1 MRISAGD
8 IVALLRKID
17 EVEEKA
23 GVAFTTCD
31 QQDLQIALDK
41 ARELR
46 PMLYAA
52 LASSAEE
59 GTPYPVPY
67 PAIVPQGGDA
77 PWWETTRVTCGP
89 SSGAQ

>member
-1 MRISAGD
+1 MRIGTGD

-23 GVAFTTCD
+23 GVAITTCD
-31 QQDLQIALDK
+31 QQDLQIALDR

-52 LASSAEE
+52 LAAAAEE

-67 PAIVPQGGDA
+67 PAVVPQWDIT
-77 PWWETTRVTCGP
+77 WRDSTRVTCG
-89 SSGAQ
+89 SSDGG